1 MADSTAMSVVGANV
15 ASDCRWCQRELS
27 LTVKRRRPRGA
38 ECATCSKVIY
48 KKYSLT
54 LDTSDK
60 RKRRLGE
67 LNENSSLQQEWDKD
81 VADDEMPSRK
91 KYRQKDDTERAGLD
105 DKVQREEGASSQA
118 KRSVAYSG
126 Q

>member
-1 MADSTAMSVVGANV
+1 MEPNALHALRLSTKMH
-15 ASDCRWCQRELS
+15 
-27 LTVKRRRPRGA
+27 
-38 ECATCSKVIY
+38 
-48 KKYSLT
+48 SLT

-60 RKRRLGE
+60 KKRRLGE

-91 KYRQKDDTERAGLD
+91 KYRQKGDIERAGLD
-105 DKVQREEGASSQA
+105 DKVPREEGASSQA